1 MGKKKIKHLG
11 KKRRRNKGIGEFI
24 KKITILVG
32 TFISLITFI
41 YLDKHI
47 KELYKGANIEESAIE
62 FYIDMADEI
71 GNKEVQLSWKEL
83 IAIDMVRYEKDLT
96 NVKKKDVIDIGKKFI
111 KNVVNEQGNK
121 IKKVRSFDKVIEEL
135 GFDGKQKKLAKEY
148 LEELKGVSL
157 SIDKL
162 KDQDEKIKFIKE
174 VSELSRENYEKYK
187 ILPSITV
194 GQAILESRW
203 GESDLSKNSNNIFG
217 VKADARWNGKVVE
230 ANTSENYDDKVVA
243 TFRKYDSIKDSIN
256 DHGKFLR
263 ENKRYE
269 ESGLF
274 EAEHYTTQAQALEDA
289 GYATKKNENGELIY
303 ADILIDLI
311 KKYNLQLLDRE
322 IQKTNE

>member
-11 KKRRRNKGIGEFI
+11 KKRRKNKSIGGFI
-24 KKITILVG
+24 KKTIILLG

-47 KELYKGANIEESAIE
+47 KELYKGVNIEESAIE
-62 FYIDMADEI
+62 FYIDM
-71 GNKEVQLSWKEL
+71 
-83 IAIDMVRYEKDLT
+83 VRYEEDLT
-96 NVKKKDVIDIGKKFI
+96 NIKKKDVIDIGKKFI
-111 KNVVNEQGNK
+111 KSEVNEQGNK
-121 IKKVRSFDKVIEEL
+121 IKKVRSFDKVIGEV
-135 GFDGKQKKLAKEY
+135 GFDDKQKKLAKKY
-148 LEELKGVSL
+148 LEELKGSYL
-157 SIDKL
+157 AKDTL
-162 KDQDEKIKFIKE
+162 KNQDEKIKFIKK
-174 VSELSRENYEKYK
+174 VSELSYENYEKYK

-230 ANTSENYDDKVVA
+230 VNTSENYDDKIVA
-243 TFRKYDSIKDSIN
+243 KFRKYDSIKDSIN
-256 DHGKFLR
+256 DLGKFLT

-274 EAEHYTTQAQALEDA
+274 KATHYTTQAQALEDA
-289 GYATKKNENGELIY
+289 GYATKKNEDGELIY

-322 IQKTNE
+322 VQEIN

>member
-11 KKRRRNKGIGEFI
+11 KKRRKNKSIGGFI
-24 KKITILVG
+24 KKTIILLG

-47 KELYKGANIEESAIE
+47 KELYKGVNIEESAIE

-71 GNKEVQLSWKEL
+71 GNKEVQLSWQEL
-83 IAIDMVRYEKDLT
+83 MAIDMVRYEEDLT
-96 NVKKKDVIDIGKKFI
+96 NIKKKDVIHTGKKFI
-111 KNVVNEQGNK
+111 KNEDNEQGDK
-121 IKKVRSFDKVIEEL
+121 VKKVKSFDKVIDEL
-135 GFDGKQKKLAKEY
+135 GFDKQQKNLAKKY

-157 SIDKL
+157 SGDTL
-162 KDQDEKIKFIKE
+162 KNDDEKVNFIKK
-174 VSELSRENYEKYK
+174 VSELSYENYEKYN

-194 GQAILESRW
+194 GQAILESSW
-203 GESDLSKNSNNIFG
+203 GESDLTKKSNNIFG
-217 VKADARWNGKVVE
+217 IKADAGWNGKVVK
-230 ANTSENYDDKVVA
+230 ANTSENYDDKIVD

-256 DHGKFLR
+256 DHGKFLS

-274 EAEHYTTQAQALEDA
+274 KAKHYTTQAQALEDA
-289 GYATKKNENGELIY
+289 GYATKKNEKGELIY

-311 KKYNLQLLDRE
+311 KKYNLQLLDRKV
-322 IQKTNE
+322 QTN